1 MEELI
6 ILILLGIGASTAW
19 LTLSLLTGAVVMKV
33 VVYLLNKIGGKKIMN
48 IWDLLRKYDCINI
61 KIESA
66 EEMKEMLELAKENN
80 FNIGYE
86 DYHDGIYVYFEG
98 DNLEFTYANL
108 IDRQRTK
115 QYNYDFQKIKHH
127 LK

>member
-1 MEELI
+1 
-6 ILILLGIGASTAW
+6 
-19 LTLSLLTGAVVMKV
+19 
-33 VVYLLNKIGGKKIMN
+33 MN
-48 IWDLLRKYDCINI
+48 VWDLFKKYDCINI

-86 DYHDGIYVYFEG
+86 VYHDGIYVYFEG

-108 IDRQRTK
+108 IDRQKTK

>member
-1 MEELI
+1 
-6 ILILLGIGASTAW
+6 
-19 LTLSLLTGAVVMKV
+19 
-33 VVYLLNKIGGKKIMN
+33 MN
-48 IWDLLRKYDCINI
+48 IWSLLKKYDYINI
-61 KIESA
+61 KINSI

>member
-1 MEELI
+1 
-6 ILILLGIGASTAW
+6 
-19 LTLSLLTGAVVMKV
+19 
-33 VVYLLNKIGGKKIMN
+33 MN

>member
-1 MEELI
+1 
-6 ILILLGIGASTAW
+6 
-19 LTLSLLTGAVVMKV
+19 
-33 VVYLLNKIGGKKIMN
+33 MN
-48 IWDLLRKYDCINI
+48 VWNLFKKYDCINI

-80 FNIGYE
+80 FEIPYE
-86 DYHDGIYVYFEG
+86 EYHEGIYVYFEG
-98 DNLEFTYANL
+98 NNLEYTDADL
-108 IDRQRTK
+108 IIRQRAK